1 MKKFLLLPL
10 AATLAALSCNTSFAA
25 VIASDNAAN
34 YSSGG
39 WSIGNSPNLG
49 TGFGSWFLWDN
60 AGPGAKGCF
69 LGDSTATVGANI
81 NTGGTSFGM
90 YGESP
95 SWTEANAYRFFNGD
109 LSAGQTFSID
119 LAVNYRNGGKGI
131 DLRSSGGATLF
142 NFNVA
147 ADDYTVNGTTLG
159 TAYSNIT
166 AFHLAVTQTDGSGG
180 AWTLTRTGGVS
191 AAFNGTYS
199 GIAQNVKLYIFNTDA
214 GSANNLMFNNL
225 SIVPEPAT
233 IGMLLGG
240 AGLLVFVRRRRS

>member
-1 MKKFLLLPL
+1 MKKLLLLSL
-10 AATLAALSCNTSFAA
+10 AAALSVLSCSTSFAA
-25 VIASDNAAN
+25 VLASDNAAN
-34 YSSGG
+34 YIAGG

-60 AGPGAKGCF
+60 GGLGAKGCF

-81 NTGGTSFGM
+81 NTSGKSFGM
-90 YGESP
+90 YGETP

-147 ADDYTVNGTTLG
+147 NDDYTVNGTSLG
-159 TAYSNIT
+159 TGYNANTSFLLE
-166 AFHLAVTQTDGSGG
+166 ATQTDGSGG
-180 AWTLTRTGGVS
+180 TWKLTRSGGIS
-191 AAFNGTYS
+191 ATFNGTYS
-199 GIAQNVKLYIFNTDA
+199 GVAQNVKLYIFNTDA
-214 GSANNLMFNNL
+214 GSPNNLMFNSL
-225 SIVPEPAT
+225 AIVPEPAT
-233 IGMLLGG
+233 IGLLLGG
-240 AGLLVFVRRRRS
+240 AGLLAFVRSRS